1 MTTVWQIRCSAIF
14 IVWGGKFYKQT
25 KEKIPS
31 VLGWEPTG
39 MELFVLRM
47 NGKLILVLKP
57 VSTAK
62 KIYCKT
68 RQKHSDSR
76 LLSFI
81 LKRRIMFLISSSLRA
96 TVVGGATDAI
106 ALLFAFVILIQRNL
120 L

>member
-1 MTTVWQIRCSAIF
+1 
-14 IVWGGKFYKQT
+14 
-25 KEKIPS
+25 
-31 VLGWEPTG
+31 LGTYWNEVICFAN
-39 MELFVLRM
+39 ER
-47 NGKLILVLKP
+47 KLIVLKP

-106 ALLFAFVILIQRNL
+106 ALLFAFGYSHSTQFVVIH
-120 L
+120 